1 MRELKRTDL
10 ADLERLLWLLKDAG
24 NFTADEVACALELL
38 EIVLDQPDQKDYLV
52 MVAEND
58 SAVTGYVLYGPVP
71 LTHSAYDLYWLA
83 VDPGCH
89 GQGYGRRLVEAAE
102 QDLIQ
107 RGASMVC
114 LETSS
119 KDSYART
126 RSFYENAG
134 YLKESVI
141 ADFYGPQDDRLTYVK
156 RFS

>member
-83 VDPGCH
+83 V
-89 GQGYGRRLVEAAE
+89 GQ
-102 QDLIQ
+102 
-107 RGASMVC
+107 
-114 LETSS
+114 
-119 KDSYART
+119 DSIST
-126 RSFYENAG
+126 E
-134 YLKESVI
+134 I
-141 ADFYGPQDDRLTYVK
+141 
-156 RFS
+156 